1 MLRQLLTVAVVS
13 FASAASAA
21 EVYKWTDSAGVVHY
35 TDAEPAADTKAERIH
50 VAGMGKPPAA
60 ADADAA
66 AGDGDTNARAEPAPA
81 GTVVTSDQAAQTRC
95 EVARKSLEVLQTKGA
110 VGLDTGAAGA
120 PQPLDDAARQAQIA
134 RAQSMIATY
143 CK

>member
-1 MLRQLLTVAVVS
+1 MLRQLLPAAIVS
-13 FASAASAA
+13 LASVASAAD
-21 EVYKWTDSAGVVHY
+21 VYKWTDPAGVVHY

-60 ADADAA
+60 AADGDAA
-66 AGDGDTNARAEPAPA
+66 PGDSDANPGAAPAPS
-81 GTVVTSDQAAQTRC
+81 TVVTSDQAAQTRC
-95 EVARKSLEVLQTKGA
+95 EVARKSLEVLQSKGA
-110 VGLDTGAAGA
+110 VGLDTGAGAA